1 VLLRAFPVTLARLRQ
16 ALGQRVPLR
25 VRERLI
31 SRAAPPQARR
41 FVMKRRAILLDLD
54 GTLIDS
60 RPGILAS
67 CEAALHALGHA
78 LDSSFDITP
87 LIGPPLPK
95 VIAGLLAQFGDH
107 RVEAG
112 IAAYRAH
119 YGEIGLHMA
128 TVYPGIPAALRV
140 LSGHARCLVV
150 TSKRKDFA
158 LRIIASLEFADTI
171 SGVHG
176 TEPDGSLDD
185 KARLIAAAMQREN
198 LDPHDTVMVGD
209 RSHDM
214 IGARANGMP
223 AVGVLW
229 GYGSREEL
237 LAAGAERL
245 VAAPADLAP
254 TMV

>member
-1 VLLRAFPVTLARLRQ
+1 
-16 ALGQRVPLR
+16 
-25 VRERLI
+25 
-31 SRAAPPQARR
+31 
-41 FVMKRRAILLDLD
+41 MKRRAILLDLD

-67 CEAALHALGHA
+67 CEAALNALDHA
-78 LDSSFDITP
+78 LDPTFDITP

-95 VIAGLLAQFGDH
+95 VIAGLLAQFGDD

-119 YGEIGLHMA
+119 YGAVGLHMA
-128 TVYPGIPAALRV
+128 TVYPGIPAALRI
-140 LSGHARCLVV
+140 LSDRARCLVV

-158 LRIIASLEFADTI
+158 SRIVAALEFADTI
-171 SGVHG
+171 SGAYG

-185 KARLIAAAMQREN
+185 KAQLIATVLERES
-198 LDPHDTVMVGD
+198 LDPRDALMVGD